1 MWILILLIHD
11 FVKFNI
17 NFQSSVNA
25 VFIDK
30 FSNYYLINVNLQ
42 LC

>member
-17 NFQSSVNA
+17 NFQSPVNA

-30 FSNYYLINVNLQ
+30 FSNYYLINVNL
-42 LC
+42 